1 MAQDYLASVLPVPLD
16 SLDPIVLTVAAS
28 LLGILLVSLARNKGQ
43 NPSGLPLPPG
53 PKPLPLIGNVLDIPK
68 QYEYFT
74 YNDWR
79 KTYGDLI
86 WLNIL
91 GKPLMIV
98 NSAKIAHDLFEKR
111 STNYSDRPRLPM
123 IVELMGWD
131 WNLGVMRYTER
142 YKEHRRL
149 FHNYFSSSATQRYNH
164 ILRKEAQM
172 LIRVLF
178 DKPNDFQ
185 HQLKHMAARA
195 IMLIAYGHEVATDD
209 DEYVQVA
216 EAANKT
222 FSDAL
227 NPGSFLV
234 DFMPALKHVPAWFPG
249 ASFKRKARE
258 WRKLSRDLIERPFEA
273 VKRKMKE
280 GKALP
285 SFTSTLL
292 EESTHPEAK
301 IDEETVQNTAAMA
314 YAAGADTTVSAL
326 TSFVLAMVLHPEVQE
341 RAQAELDSVLHDERL
356 PDYTDRGQTPYLE
369 AIINEIL
376 RWNPVTPL
384 GVGHAATEDDTYNG
398 WFIPK
403 GTVMLPNQWALLHDP
418 EVYPDP
424 LSFKPER
431 FLEPGVKDPRT
442 AAFGFGRR
450 ICPGRWMA
458 DSELWITFATILAT
472 LHIGRARDEKGKEI
486 IPEGRYNSGFL
497 AHPLPFDADIKP
509 RSLTV
514 VRLINEAL
522 EHA

>member
-1 MAQDYLASVLPVPLD
+1 MPKEYEFLTYAEWRGVYGPLVCL
-16 SLDPIVLTVAAS
+16 SI
-28 LLGILLVSLARNKGQ
+28 
-43 NPSGLPLPPG
+43 
-53 PKPLPLIGNVLDIPK
+53 
-68 QYEYFT
+68 F
-74 YNDWR
+74 
-79 KTYGDLI
+79 
-86 WLNIL
+86 

-98 NSAKIAHDLFEKR
+98 NSAKVAHDLFERR
-111 STNYSDRPRLPM
+111 SGGYSDRPRLPM

-149 FHNYFSSSATQRYNH
+149 FQRYFSPSATARYHH
-164 ILRKEAQM
+164 ILRHEAHM
-172 LIRVLF
+172 LASVLF
-178 DKPNDFQ
+178 EKPDDFM

-249 ASFKRKARE
+249 ASFKRKANA

-273 VKRKMKE
+273 VKRKMAA
-280 GKALP
+280 GTALP

-292 EESTHPEAK
+292 EESFHPDAK

-326 TSFVLAMVLHPEVQE
+326 TSFILAMVLHPEVQT
-341 RAQAELDSVLHDERL
+341 RAQAELDALLGPAGGGSAERL
-356 PDYTDRGQTPYLE
+356 PEFKDREEGGTPYLE
-369 AIINEIL
+369 AVVSEIL

-384 GVGHAATEDDTYNG
+384 GVAHAVMEDDEYEG
-398 WFIPK
+398 YYIPK
-403 GTVMLPNQWALLHDP
+403 GTVLLPNQWALLHDP
-418 EVYPDP
+418 EAYPDP
-424 LSFKPER
+424 LAFKPER
-431 FLEPGVKDPRT
+431 FLDKGARDPRL

-450 ICPGRWMA
+450 MCPGRFMA
-458 DSELWITFATILAT
+458 DAELWITFATLLVT
-472 LHIGRARDEKGKEI
+472 FNIGRARDKDGEEI
-486 IPEGRYNSGFL
+486 IPEGKYNSGFL
-497 AHPLPFDADIKP
+497 SHPLPFRADIKP
-509 RSLTV
+509 RSDIA
-514 VRLINEAL
+514 VRLIREAID
-522 EHA
+522 HS